1 MQGMRT
7 GAPGASRKSSSVPS
21 VWFQIHPA
29 LTYTLVAA
37 PVAVAERPGADS
49 VPRLRLARLGPAF
62 REPSDAPII
71 NSAHHGLCERRVAIR
86 FPPCQPPTLS
96 KLTVSA
102 IVTCDFPCISDEPC
116 TFCPGD
122 GSNVV
127 RLGERFMHALQK
139 SRTFQQPPMI
149 YRIFGAVFLL
159 LSHHSLASY

>member
-62 REPSDAPII
+62 REPSDAPLI
-71 NSAHHGLCERRVAIR
+71 NSDDHGLCERACSDPV
-86 FPPCQPPTLS
+86 PTLPAADPVKTDS
-96 KLTVSA
+96 Q
-102 IVTCDFPCISDEPC
+102 CNCYM
-116 TFCPGD
+116 
-122 GSNVV
+122 
-127 RLGERFMHALQK
+127 RFSMH
-139 SRTFQQPPMI
+139 F
-149 YRIFGAVFLL
+149 
-159 LSHHSLASY
+159 